1 MKIEHLLSFENQ
13 DVSITKIIKI
23 TLITINIHSPNHDF
37 IMKKLLSLFI
47 TLSMLTAMA
56 FTSGGPSGYV
66 VGDTAQ
72 DFNLKNVDN
81 KLVSLAGI
89 PDAKGYIVVF
99 TCNHCPYAMAY
110 EDRVIALHKKYAS
123 QGFPVIAINSND
135 KTIAPADSY
144 VNMQKRVKEKSI
156 PYAYLYDETQEIAKT
171 YGATRT
177 PHVFVLDENRVVRY
191 IGAIDD
197 NSEEPSEVKEKY
209 VENAVDAL
217 LAGKEVPVKQ
227 TKAIGC
233 GIKWKA

>member
-1 MKIEHLLSFENQ
+1 MKQLLAWCAVAATLATLSFTVKN
-13 DVSITKIIKI
+13 
-23 TLITINIHSPNHDF
+23 P
-37 IMKKLLSLFI
+37 
-47 TLSMLTAMA
+47 
-56 FTSGGPSGYV
+56 GGYS
-66 VGDTAQ
+66 VGDTAR
-72 DFNLKNVDN
+72 DFSLKNVDG
-81 KLVSLAGI
+81 KMVALA
-89 PDAKGYIVVF
+89 DQKDVKGYIVVF